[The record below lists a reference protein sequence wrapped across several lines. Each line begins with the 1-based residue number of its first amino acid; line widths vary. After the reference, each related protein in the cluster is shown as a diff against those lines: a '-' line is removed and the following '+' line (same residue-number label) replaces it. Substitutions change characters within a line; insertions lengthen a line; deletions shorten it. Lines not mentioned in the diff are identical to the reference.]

1 MVILLCFNLVLVCAC
16 VVYELCFVDKID
28 AVVNGISTQVVLS
41 VPARRDFAAFL
52 AALIPE

>member
-1 MVILLCFNLVLVCAC
+1 MILLCFNLVLACAC
-16 VVYELCFVDKID
+16 VAHELCFIDKID